1 MLSLE
6 TPKSVFDHFLR
17 ETYGIEKNDFDCV
30 DAAKA
35 AKASGSIWGDFC
47 TAWRKTPEE
56 LVQLRNRAC
65 FALQVCPRGACM
77 LRGTTLVTAAVFRAR
92 TAEARCDGHK
102 CPAQHQS

>member
-56 LVQLRNRAC
+56 GGATERASRCKFAHGVRAC
-65 FALQVCPRGACM
+65 CAGL
-77 LRGTTLVTAAVFRAR
+77 LW
-92 TAEARCDGHK
+92 
-102 CPAQHQS
+102 